1 MIAASVLVRW
11 EASVSSFRL
20 ACACAALT
28 VFAVALA
35 PSTASA
41 QTVIN
46 PYFLF
51 IMDSS
56 GSMADPTTCP
66 AGRTTN
72 SCGAACTKINDAK
85 CALQRVVA
93 GVGDA
98 TFGLEQFDQA
108 CSTDGCGLPYTGVYT
123 CDTTAASGLVRVG
136 IYDGNQ
142 TAITSW
148 VDYACGVPA
157 GGICATRTS
166 HNEIFAYGNTPLGGA
181 LLKARCYYSGTCGAD
196 GTPASPLIGDTA
208 LACRPVSVIL
218 LTDGDPTCG
227 TTTAQ
232 AVLAATQLRSTPVGT
247 ATKNIK
253 TYVIAFGTGVT
264 PANVNSIAA
273 AGGTASAYYATDE
286 ATLSLALSQIIA
298 DSALV
303 EVCNNLDDTCNTLR
317 DEGLPKYCN
326 TARGVAPPDCRN
338 TAIDRPLCTLC
349 APPAETFCDGVDN
362 NCNGVIDEGL
372 RNACGVCGAAAVE
385 ICDGVDNDCNGVID
399 DPPVC
404 GSCRPTTEICDG
416 LDNDCDGAVDEGLT
430 RACGAAVGACTAG
443 TEVCAGG
450 AWGVCSGRGPT
461 AEVCNNIDDN
471 CDGVVDGMTRVCG
484 TDVGECIAGTELCT
498 AGAYGTC
505 FGSVGSTAE
514 LCDGLDNDCD
524 GLTDESDPTLGTA
537 CGETVSPCRAGAIAC
552 VAGALT
558 CVGGVGPT
566 EEICN
571 GIDDDC
577 DGVID
582 DGLAVGSSCGTDTG
596 ECSPGVNVCTA
607 GALTC
612 AGERGPSIETCNGL
626 DDDCNGIVDDVP
638 GIGSSCG
645 TDVGICTAGT
655 MECLAGVETCVGSSP
670 PGTEVCDCRDN
681 DCDGTVDEEPATGSL
696 CGAGAACVECACAGP
711 CAVTEFGF
719 SCPTDFV
726 PLVVAPDCWCVPE
739 GGPCVAETCAAN
751 TVEQLGAVVC
761 APGTDGVP
769 VCVCRGNACTFP
781 CEGVDCSGGTVC
793 DPNTGLCVAPSC
805 RTFGCASDQ
814 YCDALTGECA
824 PNPCATTTCTADEAC
839 RDGACEPSC
848 AGVTCTATE
857 LCHAGV
863 CGAALCDGVVC
874 SVAGEVCNPTTGA
887 CVEDACATLS
897 CPRGAVCDLDTRAC
911 ITDPCLRMTC
921 PAEQLCSAGE
931 CIVDTGSPDAGVD
944 GGPGIDAGLRVDG
957 GQHEPLRL
965 LAAGGGGCVC
975 TVGVGA
981 SKSSGVA
988 GLAALGLALVALF
1001 ARRRRQTAS
1010 RGEQAVAK

>member
-1 MIAASVLVRW
+1 M
-11 EASVSSFRL
+11 SSFRL

-28 VFAVALA
+28 VFTVALA
-35 PSTASA
+35 PSAASA

-51 IMDSS
+51 MVDSS
-56 GSMADPTTCP
+56 GSMGISTTC
-66 AGRTTN
+66 ATGTTN
-72 SCGAACTKINDAK
+72 TCGRPCTRISDAK

-98 TFGLEQFDQA
+98 TFGLGQFSQM
-108 CSTDGCGLPYTGVYT
+108 CKSGCADTVNSSVGMLT
-123 CDTTAASGLVRVG
+123 CDATLNSGVIRVG
-136 IYDGNQ
+136 VADGNQ
-142 TAITSW
+142 AAITSW
-148 VDYACGVPA
+148 VDYACDVPPLMCTTTA
-157 GGICATRTS
+157 SANHR
-166 HNEIFAYGNTPLGGA
+166 EIFSGGNTPLGGV
-181 LLKARCYYSGTCGAD
+181 LQKARCYFSGTCPAAD
-196 GTPASPLIGDTA
+196 GTPVSPLIGDAA

-218 LTDGDPTCG
+218 LTDGAETCG
-227 TTTAQ
+227 GDAVAAATALRTTA
-232 AVLAATQLRSTPVGT
+232 VG
-247 ATKNIK
+247 ASIKNIK
-253 TYVIAFGTGVT
+253 TYVIGFGVAAGD
-264 PANVNSIAA
+264 AAIEAIAV
-273 AGGTASAYYATDE
+273 AGGTTRGYYATNE
-286 ATLSLALSQIIA
+286 ATLSLALSQIIG

-303 EVCNNLDDTCNTLR
+303 EVCNNADDTCNTLR

-326 TARGVAPPDCRN
+326 TARGVAPPDCSN
-338 TAIDRPLCTLC
+338 TAVDRPLCTLC

-372 RNACGVCGAAAVE
+372 RNACGVCGPPAVE
-385 ICDGVDNDCNGVID
+385 ICDGIDNNCNGVID

-404 GSCRPTTEICDG
+404 GSCRPTVEICDG

-443 TEVCAGG
+443 TEVCAAGT
-450 AWGVCSGRGPT
+450 WGVCSGRGPT
-461 AEVCNNIDDN
+461 AEVCNNLDDN

-484 TDVGECIAGTELCT
+484 TDVGECIAGTELCS

-505 FGSVGSTAE
+505 FGSVGPSAE
-514 LCDGLDNDCD
+514 VCDGLDNDCD
-524 GLTDESDPTLGTA
+524 GMTDESDPALGTA
-537 CGETVSPCRAGAIAC
+537 CGESVAPCRAGAIAC
-552 VAGALT
+552 LAGALA
-558 CVGGVGPT
+558 CVGGVGPAV
-566 EEICN
+566 EICN
-571 GIDDDC
+571 GVDDDC
-577 DGVID
+577 DGVVD

-596 ECSPGVNVCTA
+596 ECSPGINVCTA

-612 AGERGPSIETCNGL
+612 AGEIGPSVETCNGL
-626 DDDCNGIVDDVP
+626 DDDCNGVVDDVS
-638 GIGSSCG
+638 GIGAACG

-670 PGTEVCDCRDN
+670 AGTEVCDCADN

-696 CGAGAACVECACAGP
+696 CGAGAACVECGCAGP
-711 CAVTEFGF
+711 CAATEFGF
-719 SCPTDFV
+719 SCSTGTV
-726 PLVVAPDCWCVPE
+726 PLVVASDCWCVPE
-739 GGPCVAETCAAN
+739 AGRCVAETCAGN
-751 TVEQLGAVVC
+751 TVEQAGAVVC

-769 VCVCRGNACTFP
+769 VCVCRGNTCTFP
-781 CEGVDCSGGTVC
+781 CEGVDCAGGTVC

-824 PNPCATTTCTADEAC
+824 PNPCATTTCTAAEAC

-848 AGVTCTATE
+848 AGVTCAATE

-863 CGAALCDGVVC
+863 CGAALCDGVTC

-887 CVEDACATLS
+887 CVEDACATLT
-897 CPRGAVCDLDTRAC
+897 CPHGAVCDLDARAC
-911 ITDPCLRMTC
+911 ISDPCLRMTC
-921 PAEQLCSAGE
+921 PAAQLCSAGE
-931 CIVDTGSPDAGVD
+931 CIVDVGPPDAGVD
-944 GGPGIDAGLRVDG
+944 GGSGLDAGLHVDG

-981 SKSSGVA
+981 STRSGVC
-988 GLAALGLALVALF
+988 GLAALGLALGALF

-1010 RGEQAVAK
+1010 RGEKAVAK